1 MRLITSNK
9 PWPNSVNNTLVLSMN
24 GGVKNSAMEM
34 NGRWTSISSGICT
47 TIFNR
52 RRGGFVGATR
62 CVARL
67 FTSPLRSGTKA
78 LALTRDINTTRRTRH
93 HMVKLFLE
101 SSWVGVSCTPI

>member
-1 MRLITSNK
+1 MSEITSK
-9 PWPNSVNNTLVLSMN
+9 SPWPNSVNNTLVLSMN

-34 NGRWTSISSGICT
+34 KGRWTSTSSGICT

-52 RRGGFVGATR
+52 RRGGFVAR

-67 FTSPLRSGTKA
+67 FTSPLRSGTNA

-93 HMVKLFLE
+93 HMVNFFSSQAGLE
-101 SSWVGVSCTPI
+101 CCASQFK